1 MSLYLLL
8 LPLVTVDIDRVMMT
22 LGEIDGI
29 FVTKKNS
36 FVAFDRK
43 NGEKWN
49 VIDFVE

>member
-29 FVTKKNS
+29 FVTKNKTHLLHS
-36 FVAFDRK
+36 IERMER
-43 NGEKWN
+43 NGM
-49 VIDFVE
+49 